1 MNVSYLLDT
10 NVCIEIIRGRH
21 PAIRNRLAAL
31 PYNQMT
37 ICSVVWAELELGA
50 YLSQEGYERTRAR
63 IEIFAQL
70 PQWSFDRA
78 SAEQYAKLRADL
90 KCRGQLIGDH
100 DMQIAAI
107 ALAQG
112 LTLVTHN
119 TREFSRVQG
128 LQYEDWQL

>member
-1 MNVSYLLDT
+1 V
-10 NVCIEIIRGRH
+10 
-21 PAIRNRLAAL
+21 
-31 PYNQMT
+31 T

-90 KCRGQLIGDH
+90 RRKGQLISDH

-107 ALAQG
+107 ALTQG

-119 TREFSRVQG
+119 TREFSRVQS